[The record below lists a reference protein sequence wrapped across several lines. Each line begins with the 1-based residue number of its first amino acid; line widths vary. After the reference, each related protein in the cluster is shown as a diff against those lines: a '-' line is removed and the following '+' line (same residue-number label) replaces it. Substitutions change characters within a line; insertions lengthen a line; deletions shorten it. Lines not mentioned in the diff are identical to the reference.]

1 MLLRYAH
8 SGLTFI
14 KEDKAVISLK
24 SLLFPKYLFEG
35 LPKLPTLSN
44 SLTSPGESRLMQQ
57 LKSLTR
63 PSASSPSVSPT
74 ASPVVVYECD
84 VHLKFRMI
92 EEKDL
97 PTDREELLELLL
109 DAFGYGG
116 DEYLEPLQVAVNVAE
131 VPEVEA
137 SPEMR
142 RQLIRLRNLKDLV

>member
-1 MLLRYAH
+1 
-8 SGLTFI
+8 
-14 KEDKAVISLK
+14 
-24 SLLFPKYLFEG
+24 
-35 LPKLPTLSN
+35 
-44 SLTSPGESRLMQQ
+44 MQQ

-63 PSASSPSVSPT
+63 PSIAAPLGVSPV

-92 EEKDL
+92 EEKNL

-116 DEYLEPLQVAVNVAE
+116 DEYLEPLNVAVNVAE
-131 VPEVEA
+131 VSEVDA

-142 RQLIRLRNLKDLV
+142 RQLIRLRNSKDLV

>member
-1 MLLRYAH
+1 
-8 SGLTFI
+8 
-14 KEDKAVISLK
+14 
-24 SLLFPKYLFEG
+24 
-35 LPKLPTLSN
+35 
-44 SLTSPGESRLMQQ
+44 MQQ

-63 PSASSPSVSPT
+63 PSASSLGVSPI
-74 ASPVVVYECD
+74 APPVVVYECD

-131 VPEVEA
+131 VPEIEA

-142 RQLIRLRNLKDLV
+142 RQLIRLRNSKDLV

>member
-14 KEDKAVISLK
+14 KESKAVIPLK
-24 SLLFPKYLFEG
+24 FIRRVLSKLFSLLNLFI
-35 LPKLPTLSN
+35 
-44 SLTSPGESRLMQQ
+44 SPGKFKYMQQ
-57 LKSLTR
+57 LKSLAR
-63 PSASSPSVSPT
+63 PSSPLGE
-74 ASPVVVYECD
+74 SPVVVYECD

-92 EEKDL
+92 EEKNL
-97 PTDREELLELLL
+97 PTDRAELLELLL

-131 VPEVEA
+131 VSEVEA

-142 RQLIRLRNLKDLV
+142 RQLIRLRNSKDLV